1 MLDTH
6 GYFAYLYI
14 INLKERYMKTTLTA
28 LALGIGLVLVAFGN
42 DLGLLGLIPAGILV
56 LTERKKV

>member
-1 MLDTH
+1 
-6 GYFAYLYI
+6 
-14 INLKERYMKTTLTA
+14 MKTTLTA

-42 DLGLLGLIPAGILV
+42 DLGLLGLIPAGILG

>member
-1 MLDTH
+1 M
-6 GYFAYLYI
+6 
-14 INLKERYMKTTLTA
+14 RTTLTA

-56 LTERKKV
+56 FHDMKKV